1 MSDMSEQNVSIE
13 IGEDHVAV
21 LTMNRPEHLNT
32 FNTPLAIELDRALKE
47 MDADPQVRV
56 IILRGAGRVFCA
68 GIDLDEFPGKSALE
82 YREWIERME
91 KPLETIPRMR
101 KPVIAQLHGVAA
113 ANGAGMVAAADLAIA
128 AHNARM
134 GLTAINVGLNCIGP
148 LVPVRR
154 SVGQKRAL
162 EMLLFGELIDAKK
175 ALEMGLVNRVV
186 PLDELESETRRW
198 AADLARRS
206 PVAVQLSKQAFY
218 AASDMTYQQA
228 FDYMNEAF
236 ARLCTSEDATE
247 GIRAFKE
254 KRRPRWS
261 ER

>member
-1 MSDMSEQNVSIE
+1 MSEQNVSIE

-21 LTMNRPEHLNT
+21 LTMNRPDQLNT
-32 FNTPLAIELDRALKE
+32 FNTPMATELDEALKE
-47 MDADPQVRV
+47 LDADPRVRV
-56 IILRGAGRVFCA
+56 LILRGAGRVFCA
-68 GIDLDEFPGKSALE
+68 GIDLNEFPGKSTLE

-128 AHNARM
+128 AHNARL

-148 LVPVRR
+148 VVPVRR
-154 SVGQKRAL
+154 SVGEKRAL
-162 EMLLFGELIDAKK
+162 EMLLFGELIDAQR

-186 PLDELESETRRW
+186 PLEELESEARRW

-218 AASDMTYQQA
+218 AASDMTYPQA

-236 ARLCTSEDATE
+236 ARLCTSEDAAE
-247 GIRAFKE
+247 GIRAFRE
-254 KRRPRWS
+254 KRRPRWR

>member
-1 MSDMSEQNVSIE
+1 MSEQNVLIE

-148 LVPVRR
+148 VVPVRR

-162 EMLLFGELIDAKK
+162 EMLLFGELINAKK

-218 AASDMTYQQA
+218 AAADMTYQQA